1 MKNLLL
7 CAILGLFI
15 TSETSAQLIKGD
27 FVAGI
32 QGNLKYQA
40 TKSGSYKGLG
50 LNVENHG
57 LYFVGNNLGIGYVID
72 FEHSQ
77 YKMSNNSL
85 SDLASKNITS
95 QLETGV
101 VLRKYFGSKQLMPFV
116 QLSTGLQY
124 YRTKNFYDGVPSNPY
139 DDYDFFLKPAIG
151 ATYWLNDKVGL
162 NAMMDYN
169 LINSNVNELN
179 FKLGISVKLSK

>member
-1 MKNLLL
+1 
-7 CAILGLFI
+7 
-15 TSETSAQLIKGD
+15 
-27 FVAGI
+27 
-32 QGNLKYQA
+32 
-40 TKSGSYKGLG
+40 
-50 LNVENHG
+50 
-57 LYFVGNNLGIGYVID
+57 
-72 FEHSQ
+72 
-77 YKMSNNSL
+77 MSNNSS

-116 QLSTGLQY
+116 QLNTGLLY
-124 YRTKNFYDGVPSNPY
+124 YRTKNFYDGVPNNPY
-139 DDYDFFLKPAIG
+139 DDYDFLLKPAIG